1 MGLAARAEGWKIR
14 RSADKWG
21 QSKNELIEGRA
32 IDGDWYVKIDE
43 AGLEAEK
50 AQAAAA
56 PQVSFGQIKA
66 DLQEKDIKVSM
77 PLWGD
82 YKIIDEKG
90 VEHSIETLSDLP
102 EYYKKVMNMFLL

>member
-66 DLQEKDIKVSM
+66 DLQEINIKVFM
-77 PLWGD
+77 PLWDGG
-82 YKIIDEKG
+82 YKIIDQEG
-90 VEHSIETLSDLP
+90 VEHRLEDGSQLMTC
-102 EYYKKVMNMFLL
+102 YKKVMNK

>member
-43 AGLEAEK
+43 AGLEA
-50 AQAAAA
+50 
-56 PQVSFGQIKA
+56 
-66 DLQEKDIKVSM
+66 D
-77 PLWGD
+77 
-82 YKIIDEKG
+82 
-90 VEHSIETLSDLP
+90 
-102 EYYKKVMNMFLL
+102 